1 LSLSRRG
8 CDIGFGATRVSI
20 KTCDAHARDYWRSTP
35 RLAVNAESYLIVD
48 AVSWCQRRSCK
59 HKHHLAQIWRHCAPR
74 ARLLPVMAEHPFGQP
89 IENEPEEIRTAF
101 TRLLATGP
109 SRGQPG
115 FPTPQ
120 EHPDYGPR
128 GRVHLQS
135 ARSQPWTSPYT
146 QLAEQQDCSIPFVYS
161 GAAMHVAIQ
170 CDMHGAMYTNVRC
183 NPRNLSAITTR
194 RAVSLTLCSPRS
206 LRIWLARGVAW
217 PRRTAETEVRN
228 AGGQRPKFNWLG

>member
-1 LSLSRRG
+1 MSLSRRG

-170 CDMHGAMYTNVRC
+170 CDMHAWRHVYKRTLQSEEFE
-183 NPRNLSAITTR
+183 RNHDETR
-194 RAVSLTLCSPRS
+194 RQLDLVLAS
-206 LRIWLARGVAW
+206 IAADLARE
-217 PRRTAETEVRN
+217 RRCMAAEDGRN
-228 AGGQRPKFNWLG
+228 